1 MRQMELQAAQH
12 CTELNDLHSKMCS
25 VNVNQST
32 VQTCLDNT
40 DTKMRV
46 VKAEVESF
54 QVQLAMAEEWITT
67 NVDTALQQMSGITQS
82 QLEEIMK
89 QLKDMQNEQGSF
101 FTRIANMFTGRSQ

>member
-1 MRQMELQAAQH
+1 MELQAAQH
-12 CTELNDLHSKMCS
+12 RTELNDLHGRMHS
-25 VNVNQST
+25 VDVNQSA
-32 VQTCLDNT
+32 VQTRLDNT

-54 QVQLAMAEEWITT
+54 QIQLAAAEERITT
-67 NVDTALQQMSGITQS
+67 NVDTALQQMSGITQG

-89 QLKDMQNEQGSF
+89 QLKDMRNEQGSF